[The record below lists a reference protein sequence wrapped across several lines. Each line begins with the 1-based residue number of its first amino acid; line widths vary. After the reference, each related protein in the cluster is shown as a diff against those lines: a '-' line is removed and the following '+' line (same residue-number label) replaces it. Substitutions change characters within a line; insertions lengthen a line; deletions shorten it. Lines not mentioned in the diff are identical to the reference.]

1 MDSGVE
7 QTRELLNQI
16 TINTDTRDIL
26 AHETKFRIE
35 NGFDDWTIVDVDAH
49 HSEMSSW
56 REVVEYLDDPILK
69 HFFRKTST
77 RDGVHPDGY
86 EGMSLEEL
94 NEYVELYESQIK
106 EFNEE
111 ESDTA
116 GKGKYRNLNKN
127 DMRKPRR

>member
-1 MDSGVE
+1 MAKRGRKRTIKCDNPYCPP
-7 QTRELLNQI
+7 ELL
-16 TINTDTRDIL
+16 D
-26 AHETKFRIE
+26 ASHEWHYNMPMTHYECLRC
-35 NGFDDWTIVDVDAH
+35 GWTA
-49 HSEMSSW
+49 S
-56 REVVEYLDDPILK
+56 YDPILK
-69 HFFRKTST
+69 HFLRKTST
-77 RDGVHPDGY
+77 RDGIHPDGY